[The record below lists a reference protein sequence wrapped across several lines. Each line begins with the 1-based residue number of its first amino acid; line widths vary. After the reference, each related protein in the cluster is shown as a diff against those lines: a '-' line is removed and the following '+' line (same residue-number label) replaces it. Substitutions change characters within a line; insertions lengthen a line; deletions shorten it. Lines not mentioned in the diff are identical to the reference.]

1 MLKIDSSLIKELKKI
16 PLNDKD
22 FDELETI
29 RVNFSKLLSER
40 KEKYLNAE
48 EFEQIICWKLDTQAN
63 RSKQQRKINVDG
75 LVIPITK
82 AYFNINSISFAY
94 ETEVKIKLLTSLKGV
109 GTPLAS
115 SIMALTEPTKY
126 CIIDS
131 VLWAFIYNEDKSSFT
146 VNDYLRF
153 HLYIKNLSQKLDRDI
168 QKTEFTLWK
177 LSMNVK

>member
-29 RVNFSKLLSER
+29 RGNFSKLLSER

-82 AYFNINSISFAY
+82 AYFNIVHFPFFNRASLQGCCSPSNKPAHNQITATISS
-94 ETEVKIKLLTSLKGV
+94 K
-109 GTPLAS
+109 
-115 SIMALTEPTKY
+115 
-126 CIIDS
+126 
-131 VLWAFIYNEDKSSFT
+131 
-146 VNDYLRF
+146 
-153 HLYIKNLSQKLDRDI
+153 
-168 QKTEFTLWK
+168 
-177 LSMNVK
+177 